1 MSSWDA
7 PKNGHGGS
15 QSPPCSS
22 LPLQAWS
29 CAWCACP
36 FPLWF
41 LPDEKLLLCPEL
53 CHHSEG
59 EIGLYIHLSH
69 IGGPVCDCCRC
80 RSWKNMRSRPS
91 SSSFI
96 LPGSLSCQALMPVV
110 PAIQHF
116 LKVTNNLHVSKSNG
130 QFSAIVL
137 PDSSATFDTV
147 DRFFL
152 LEVLSLLHCQDTTLG
167 VAP

>member
-1 MSSWDA
+1 MDQFVTAVDVGVGRICVLA
-7 PKNGHGGS
+7 P
-15 QSPPCSS
+15 
-22 LPLQAWS
+22 LPL
-29 CAWCACP
+29 
-36 FPLWF
+36 L
-41 LPDEKLLLCPEL
+41 
-53 CHHSEG
+53 
-59 EIGLYIHLSH
+59 
-69 IGGPVCDCCRC
+69 
-80 RSWKNMRSRPS
+80 
-91 SSSFI
+91 FI